1 MEMELQLKA
10 ERSDR
15 HYEELLK
22 KKERESEV
30 IHPSEK
36 YITQPSE
43 IYRPDTLESSGELKT
58 EIQYNSHYTA
68 KNVSVKMPVEQTE
81 RKSNVSS
88 SKKS

>member
-30 IHPSEK
+30 IH
-36 YITQPSE
+36 PSE